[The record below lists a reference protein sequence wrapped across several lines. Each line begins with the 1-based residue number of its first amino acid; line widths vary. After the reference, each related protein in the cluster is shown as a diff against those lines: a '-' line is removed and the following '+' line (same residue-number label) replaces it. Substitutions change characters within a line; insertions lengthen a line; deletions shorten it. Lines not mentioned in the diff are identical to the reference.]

1 MPLLLSCRNSLP
13 VRMYSD
19 CGRAEKKYTLIWVG
33 EATLLST
40 PECLNCHYRP
50 GQTVQTRR
58 QLTCFTGAPSDK
70 PERRSG
76 KLDWDSSVGQTE
88 IIAHRVR
95 GMANFRM
102 ADHPRTLRLRV
113 REPSVLPICWHAQLT
128 G

>member
-1 MPLLLSCRNSLP
+1 MCSSIANSP
-13 VRMYSD
+13 ANDGVVY
-19 CGRAEKKYTLIWVG
+19 
-33 EATLLST
+33 
-40 PECLNCHYRP
+40 HYRP